1 MMITNLPGMPVK
13 AGSMGRPLPTIDATV
28 VDGESGEPID
38 EVGKLGMIA
47 LRPPWPSLMR
57 TYWNNSLT
65 YYGKFLNGWYITG
78 DRASIDADGYFWFSG
93 RDDDVINTGG
103 HLVGPFEIESAL
115 LEHEAVAESAA
126 IGKPDPVN
134 MEVVK
139 AFVAL
144 KPGFEPSEDIELSIM
159 NFIRKKLSPLA
170 MPQEIEFVDKL
181 PKTRSGKI
189 MRRLLK
195 AQELGEEL
203 GDTSTLEDD

>member
-1 MMITNLPGMPVK
+1 
-13 AGSMGRPLPTIDATV
+13 
-28 VDGESGEPID
+28 
-38 EVGKLGMIA
+38 
-47 LRPPWPSLMR
+47 
-57 TYWNNSLT
+57 
-65 YYGKFLNGWYITG
+65 
-78 DRASIDADGYFWFSG
+78 
-93 RDDDVINTGG
+93 
-103 HLVGPFEIESAL
+103 
-115 LEHEAVAESAA
+115 
-126 IGKPDPVN
+126 

-144 KPGFEPSEDIELSIM
+144 KPGFAPSEDLELSIM

-195 AQELGEEL
+195 AQEMGEEL